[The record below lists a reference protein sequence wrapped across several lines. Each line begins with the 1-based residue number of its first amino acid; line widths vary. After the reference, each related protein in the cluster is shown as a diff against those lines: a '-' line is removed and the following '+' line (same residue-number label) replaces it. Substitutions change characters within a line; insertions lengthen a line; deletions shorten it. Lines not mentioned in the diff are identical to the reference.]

1 MYDWDNFYKFL
12 QVEVSNA
19 EAFLALIL
27 NNKELFLDF
36 YRNNPLGLDDKL
48 LDKFAKKVFVKH
60 LFSSGDADV
69 VEKFLAERVFKYG
82 FFACN
87 IENAE
92 YDAFWTK
99 RNESL
104 VSSEKELMS
113 LVNAIAKAGVPT
125 AEQKNKA
132 ILSIFEKYKQ
142 YIPKISE
149 EMFDGFEHEYF
160 VGFKTV
166 GDFYDFYQL
175 FKDNG
180 AEKEVLLSIGGRLF
194 YAGRH
199 GCKNEVLI
207 KILQDDELLSTP
219 QFEKYMFEFLSD
231 QKSTEPYLVYQNMGH
246 FFKKRFNKPYCLDLI
261 ESFIGVYKTDLN
273 KHIVNDK
280 KNKKFTL
287 TLDNLIS
294 FWRDKDVSM
303 RDYSILLSKLVLVR
317 SIPDKDKQIKA
328 IKI

>member
-1 MYDWDNFYKFL
+1 MYDWNNFYKFL
-12 QVEVSNA
+12 QVEASNA

-36 YRNNPLGLDDKL
+36 YRSNPLELDDKL
-48 LDKFAKKVFVKH
+48 LDKFAKKVFIKH

-69 VEKFLAERVFKYG
+69 VEKFLAERVFKYS

-92 YDAFWTK
+92 YEAFWAK
-99 RNESL
+99 RNEPL

-113 LVNAIAKAGVPT
+113 LVNAIAKAAVPT

-132 ILSIFEKYKQ
+132 ILFVFEKYKQ

-166 GDFYDFYQL
+166 GDFYDFYKL
-175 FKDNG
+175 FKTNG

-207 KILQDDELLSTP
+207 KILQDDELLDTP

-231 QKSTEPYLVYQNMGH
+231 QKSSEPYSVYQNIGH
-246 FFKKRFNKPYCLDLI
+246 FFKKRFNSPNCLDLI
-261 ESFIGVYKTDLN
+261 ETFIGVYKTDLN

-280 KNKKFTL
+280 KNKKITL
-287 TLDNLIS
+287 TLYNLIS
-294 FWRDKDVSM
+294 FWREKDASM
-303 RDYSILLSKLVLVR
+303 EKYSIVLSKLILER
-317 SIPDKDKQIKA
+317 SIPVKAKQIKG